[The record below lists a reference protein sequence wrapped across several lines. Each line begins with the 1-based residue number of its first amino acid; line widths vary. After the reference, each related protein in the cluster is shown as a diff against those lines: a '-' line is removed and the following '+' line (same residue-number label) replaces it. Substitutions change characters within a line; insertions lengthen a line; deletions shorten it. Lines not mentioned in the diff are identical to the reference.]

1 MQGLAGRKDSGPWM
15 VHGLLPRAS
24 NENQPTNQA
33 DALYWTK
40 NTYLWAEPKDT
51 ASSLQL
57 LLEYYM
63 VPYLLICQ
71 QVCVMLL
78 IFVKTAPP
86 AQGDLQLIPI

>member
-15 VHGLLPRAS
+15 VRGLLPRAS
-24 NENQPTNQA
+24 VLDQA

-51 ASSLQL
+51 AISVQL
-57 LLEYYM
+57 LLEYHT

-86 AQGDLQLIPI
+86 AQGDLQPIPI